1 MPQNPSSGTSAGP
14 LKVPGYFSVKAA
26 ARWLGIGERSV
37 LELIERRRLL
47 SSRLGRMHFIPT
59 RLLHAYQAERK
70 LRRRKG
76 RAGGNRA
83 A

>member
-1 MPQNPSSGTSAGP
+1 MPQSMSSAADTSP

-37 LELIERRRLL
+37 LELIERRRLE
-47 SSRLGRMHFIPT
+47 SSRLGRLHFIPT
-59 RLLHAYQAERK
+59 RLLLAYRTERR
-70 LRRRKG
+70 LRRR
-76 RAGGNRA
+76 RARERGNQA